1 MLFVLTLYTASLSYK
16 LSSLFSLLLSSF
28 FSNMVDDDVFLF
40 VFFIVININDRQ
52 QQEY

>member
-28 FSNMVDDDVFLF
+28 FSNMVDDVFLF